1 SVYVDAENPRDLCP
15 IFCIQKI
22 MAAKHIC
29 RIRKK
34 PGAHRVTLAGD
45 RVGSR
50 PGPPDIAGHQ
60 REIDDRLRRA
70 RGLVALIHTHCPP
83 ERDTPPPMDRLC
95 KFSQLLCIQSGR
107 LAHRICGELR
117 DKVCECL
124 KAETGGLDGRRA
136 GLSVAIARKRKLCSR
151 ESGWDGRSYL
161 TCVAGPRAPP
171 CPESSSF
178 RPLQPPIDSGPLGI
192 PYVLRKRV
200 AVLTGN

>member
-1 SVYVDAENPRDLCP
+1 MGALRGFRGEIHILHDEKIELFNYLVECRLIDPGVRRVRRNYPEAFDLVIRDPFDDLVVSQTILIGNSVYVDAENPRDLCP

-45 RVGSR
+45 RVGAR

-124 KAETGGLDGRRA
+124 KA
-136 GLSVAIARKRKLCSR
+136 
-151 ESGWDGRSYL
+151 
-161 TCVAGPRAPP
+161 
-171 CPESSSF
+171 
-178 RPLQPPIDSGPLGI
+178 
-192 PYVLRKRV
+192 
-200 AVLTGN
+200 